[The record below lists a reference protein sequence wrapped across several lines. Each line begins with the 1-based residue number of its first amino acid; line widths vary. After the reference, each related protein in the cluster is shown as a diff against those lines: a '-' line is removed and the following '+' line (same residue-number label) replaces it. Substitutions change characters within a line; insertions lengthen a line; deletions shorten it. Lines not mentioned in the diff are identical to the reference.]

1 MKTVWVLE
9 RFVGTEETEAS
20 IADLK
25 EMLAEDMED
34 DTRQVTQHAIAKL
47 QARLQEGGYWLGYVG
62 RSNYRDWCWDAKD
75 FIRRHKG
82 TEFGKAPL
90 RVVKAQIPDSSRTW
104 VEYTNAVVNEG
115 VLKYLYATL

>member
-9 RFVGTEETEAS
+9 RKVPVQETVDHIKELREWNDPESDRVAAKLEA
-20 IADLK
+20 
-25 EMLAEDMED
+25 ELAENPD
-34 DTRQVTQHAIAKL
+34 
-47 QARLQEGGYWLGYVG
+47 GYWLGYVG

-90 RVVKAQIPDSSRTW
+90 RVVKAQIPDNSRTW
-104 VEYTNAVVNEG
+104 VGYTNAVVNEG
-115 VLKYLYATL
+115 VLRYLYATA